1 MDTDGGAPQHDLPWA
16 VARDRASSVP
26 RLAGTTVRVGAA
38 LGRVLAA
45 DVRAVV
51 DLPPSAV
58 SAMDGWAVAGP
69 GPWRLDGRQLAGQLG
84 APLAPGVARVVGT
97 GTWLPEGADAVVRRE
112 HGHVVDGVLTAAAP
126 EPGKDARPRGQEAR
140 AGDALVRAG
149 ALVTPAVVALASA
162 AGLDTLEVV
171 PAPEVA
177 VLVLGDELLLDG
189 PPREGRVRD
198 ALGPALPAW
207 LAGYGAQVV
216 AVEHVPDVAEVLAQR
231 LAALDVPLVVT
242 TGSTAAGPVDHL
254 HAVLAQAGARLLVDG
269 VRVRPGHP
277 MLLAERG
284 PGRWLVG
291 LPGNPLAAVTGLAT
305 LVGPLLGALSG
316 WTVPSGEALLAADV
330 TGHPTDTRVL
340 PLRAGHPSL
349 HAGPAMLRG
358 LVEAD
363 ALAVVPPGG
372 ARAGRLVEALALPWA
387 RDPFP
392 ARPGWLVG

>member
-1 MDTDGGAPQHDLPWA
+1 MDSDGGTPQHDLPWA
-16 VARDRASSVP
+16 VARDRAAGVP
-26 RLAGTTVRVGAA
+26 RLAGTTVRVDAA

-45 DVRAVV
+45 DVRAAV

-69 GPWRLDGRQLAGQLG
+69 GPWRVDGRQLAGQLG
-84 APLAPGVARVVGT
+84 APLAPGTARVVGT
-97 GTWLPEGADAVVRRE
+97 GTWLPDGADAVVRRE
-112 HGHVVDGVLTAAAP
+112 HGSVVDDVLTAAEPA
-126 EPGKDARPRGQEAR
+126 PGKDARPGGQEAR
-140 AGDALVRAG
+140 AGDVLVRAG
-149 ALVTPAVVALASA
+149 AMVTPAVVALASA
-162 AGLDTLEVV
+162 AGLDELDVV
-171 PAPEVA
+171 PAADVA

-207 LAGYGAQVV
+207 LAGYGARVV
-216 AVEHVPDVAEVLAQR
+216 GVEHVPDVADVLAAR

-254 HAVLAQAGARLLVDG
+254 HGVLAQAGARLLVDG

-340 PLRAGHPSL
+340 PLRDGRPSL

-372 ARAGRLVEALALPWA
+372 ARAGQVVEALALPWA

-392 ARPGWLVG
+392 ARSAGFIG